1 MLKIPKTLY
10 LKVATVGVTA
20 VMVLMVKTTGALRT
34 QPVVVVTPLVPIG
47 STQKADK
54 NGVIVIRPDPETS
67 SQPVA
72 PSQTSG
78 SQPTKTTTPT
88 QSSQKQ
94 STVPQTTSPT
104 TPISSTPQEP
114 TAPTP
119 SPTPPPTTPPPPPP
133 PTYTYKNG
141 TYSVVGSYSAPSGTE
156 PLGVTLVINNDV
168 ISDSTVVAM
177 SSNGTSK
184 YYQDDF
190 VLKYKSLVV
199 GKKLSEIFLN
209 KVSISSLTPT
219 GFNNAVI
226 TIRTAAK

>member
-34 QPVVVVTPLVPIG
+34 QPVVVITPVVPIG

-54 NGVIVIRPDPETS
+54 NGVVVIRPDPETTN
-67 SQPVA
+67 QPDT
-72 PSQTSG
+72 PSQTPE
-78 SQPTKTTTPT
+78 SQPTKTTAPT

-94 STVPQTTSPT
+94 STTPTSTAAQGPT
-104 TPISSTPQEP
+104 P
-114 TAPTP
+114 PTP

-141 TYSVVGSYSAPSGTE
+141 TYSVVGNYSAPSGRE

-190 VLKYKSLVV
+190 VLKYKSMVV
-199 GKKLSEIFLN
+199 GKKLSEVFLN